1 MDSADGYLDL
11 ANPYWQD
18 GCAWGLAMGAITG
31 GVGGGSS
38 TPITSIDNVLSG
50 SGGLFQTV
58 VAQPKTSYITQS
70 WSNAGYTDTYR
81 YRCSITL
88 VESIMNE
95 IASYIRRGFN
105 NVEVK
110 SFTKANGD
118 AFIGIVVT
126 LRNGA
131 IYIFAAKQ
139 INNTD
144 MCNFYNTINKIY
156 PNWDTFYNLDENTAP
171 DLVSKGFVT
180 ADNTTTTTIIN
191 LPIAFIDNIPFIR
204 VGTSD
209 NYITYIIDVNERF
222 FRNYN
227 TPIYGV
233 SSYNYNWEVVDGVLT
248 KITYSLN
255 NTAGGTPGSISSYPD
270 QLQNNFN
277 GIIPIDTG
285 SYDMEN
291 LGPYNLYNNTR
302 CANTRTLLHRYST
315 AEMLMLF
322 YNIVENEGFIGYV
335 MNNDLFI
342 LGKINDVSSHLAD
355 YTTTTDTDTDAET
368 TTIAY
373 LATEGG
379 L

>member
-1 MDSADGYLDL
+1 MESNDGYLDI

-31 GVGGGSS
+31 GVGGGNS

-58 VAQPKTSYITQS
+58 VAQAKTLYITQS
-70 WSNAGYTDTYR
+70 WSNAGYTYAQR

-88 VESIMNE
+88 TESIMNE
-95 IASYIRRGFN
+95 VATYIRRCFN

-131 IYIFAAKQ
+131 IYIFAIQQ
-139 INNTD
+139 IANTD
-144 MCNFYNTINKIY
+144 TCNFNNIINKIY
-156 PNWDTFYNLDENTAP
+156 PNWDTFYNINENTATH
-171 DLVSKGFVT
+171 LVSKGFVIADDTT
-180 ADNTTTTTIIN
+180 ATTTIN
-191 LPIAFIDNIPFIR
+191 LPIAFIDNVPVIR

-209 NYITYIIDVNERF
+209 NYMTYIIDVNERF

-233 SSYNYNWEVVDGVLT
+233 SAYNYNWEVVNGVLT
-248 KITYSLN
+248 KITYSLK
-255 NTAGGTPGSISSYPD
+255 NTAGGMPGSISSYPD

-277 GIIPIDTG
+277 GIMPVNTG

-302 CANTRTLLHRYST
+302 CTNTRTLLHRYST

-322 YNIVENEGFIGYV
+322 YNITENEGFVGYV
-335 MNNDLFI
+335 INNDLFI
-342 LGKINDVSSHLAD
+342 LGKINDVSSYLAD
-355 YTTTTDTDTDAET
+355 YTTNTDTEA

>member
-1 MDSADGYLDL
+1 MDSADGYLDI

-58 VAQPKTSYITQS
+58 VAQAKTVYITRS
-70 WSNAGYTDTYR
+70 WSHAGYTDTYR
-81 YRCSITL
+81 YRCSITI
-88 VESIMNE
+88 VENIMNE
-95 IASYIRRGFN
+95 VATYIRRCFN
-105 NVEVK
+105 NVEAK
-110 SFTKANGD
+110 SFTKANGET
-118 AFIGIVVT
+118 FIGVVVT
-126 LRNGA
+126 LRNGSV
-131 IYIFAAKQ
+131 YIFAVKQ
-139 INNTD
+139 IANTD
-144 MCNFYNTINKIY
+144 MCNFYNAINKIY
-156 PNWDTFYNLDENTAP
+156 PNWDTFYNLDENTRTG
-171 DLVSKGFVT
+171 LVTKGFVIADDTT
-180 ADNTTTTTIIN
+180 ATTTIN
-191 LPIAFIDNIPFIR
+191 LPIAFIDNVPVIR

-227 TPIYGV
+227 TLIHGV
-233 SSYNYNWEVVDGVLT
+233 NSYNYNWEVVGGVLT

-255 NTAGGTPGSISSYPD
+255 NTAGGMPGSISSYPD

-277 GIIPIDTG
+277 GIMPVNTG

-302 CANTRTLLHRYST
+302 CTDVRTLLHRYYNG
-315 AEMLMLF
+315 EVLMLF
-322 YNIVENEGFIGYV
+322 YNITENEGFVGYV
-335 MNNDLFI
+335 INNDLFI

-355 YTTTTDTDTDAET
+355 YTTTTDTSTNAET

-379 L
+379 C

>member
-1 MDSADGYLDL
+1 MDSADGYLDI

-58 VAQPKTSYITQS
+58 VAQAKTSYITQS
-70 WSNAGYTDTYR
+70 WSHAGYTHTQR
-81 YRCSITL
+81 YRCSIAL

-95 IASYIRRGFN
+95 IATYIRRGFN

-110 SFTKANGD
+110 SFTKANGKT
-118 AFIGIVVT
+118 FIGIVVT

-131 IYIFAAKQ
+131 IYIFAVQQSADVD
-139 INNTD
+139 I
-144 MCNFYNTINKIY
+144 CNFYNTINKIY
-156 PNWDTFYNLDENTAP
+156 PNWDAFYNLNEDTATH
-171 DLVSKGFVT
+171 LITRGFIVADDTT
-180 ADNTTTTTIIN
+180 ATTTIN
-191 LPIAFIDNIPFIR
+191 LPISFIDNIPFIR

-209 NYITYIIDVNERF
+209 KYITYIIDVNERF

-233 SSYNYNWEVVDGVLT
+233 SVYNYNWEMVGGVLT
-248 KITYSLN
+248 KITYSLK
-255 NTAGGTPGSISSYPD
+255 NTAGGMPDSISSYPE

-277 GIIPIDTG
+277 GIMPVNTG

-302 CANTRTLLHRYST
+302 CANTRTLLHRYSS
-315 AEMLMLF
+315 AEILLLF

-335 MNNDLFI
+335 MYNDLFI
-342 LGKINDVSSHLAD
+342 LGKINDVGSHLAD
-355 YTTTTDTDTDAET
+355 YTTTTDTNTDAET

>member
-1 MDSADGYLDL
+1 MDSADGYLDI

-70 WSNAGYTDTYR
+70 WSHEGYTYVQR
-81 YRCSITL
+81 YCCSITL
-88 VESIMNE
+88 AESIMNE
-95 IASYIRRGFN
+95 IATYIRRGFN

-131 IYIFAAKQ
+131 VYIFAIQ
-139 INNTD
+139 QTTNGD
-144 MCNFYNTINKIY
+144 MCNFYNAINKIY
-156 PNWDTFYNLDENTAP
+156 PNWDVFYNHDENTVAA
-171 DLVSKGFVT
+171 LVVKNFVI
-180 ADNTTTTTIIN
+180 ADDTTTTTTIN
-191 LPIAFIDNIPFIR
+191 LPIAFIDNVPFIR

-222 FRNYN
+222 FRNY
-227 TPIYGV
+227 TTTIYGV
-233 SSYNYNWEVVDGVLT
+233 SSYNYNWEVVGGVLT

-255 NTAGGTPGSISSYPD
+255 NTAGGMPGSISSYPD

-277 GIIPIDTG
+277 GIMPVNTG

-302 CANTRTLLHRYST
+302 CTNTRTLLHRYSNG
-315 AEMLMLF
+315 EVLMLF
-322 YNIVENEGFIGYV
+322 YNITENEGFIGFV
-335 MNNDLFI
+335 INNDLFI
-342 LGKINDVSSHLAD
+342 LDKINDVSSYLAD
-355 YTTTTDTDTDAET
+355 YTTTTDTSTDAET